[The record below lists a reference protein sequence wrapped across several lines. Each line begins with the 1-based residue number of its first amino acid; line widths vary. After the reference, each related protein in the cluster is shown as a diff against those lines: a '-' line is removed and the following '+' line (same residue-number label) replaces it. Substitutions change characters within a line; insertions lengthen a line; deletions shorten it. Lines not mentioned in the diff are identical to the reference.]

1 MKKLG
6 VKFTAFAVACLLL
19 MNIFVGCTYFSPIV
33 GKWQDT
39 KSLDILEFTRDGKV
53 IMEVNG
59 YIMTGEYELIG
70 NDVIKMHFE
79 GLGGDILSALGAD
92 NYRYSISGDT
102 LTLEGGGAS
111 GTSTLQRVNSKTKN
125 TRY

>member
-6 VKFTAFAVACLLL
+6 VKFTAFAMVCLLL
-19 MNIFVGCTYFSPIV
+19 TNIFTGCSYFSPIV
-33 GKWQDT
+33 GKWQDA

-53 IMEVNG
+53 ILETNAF
-59 YIMTGEYELIG
+59 IITGEYEIIG
-70 NDVIKMHFE
+70 DDVIKLSYE

-102 LTLEGGGAS
+102 LTLERGG
-111 GTSTLQRVNSKTKN
+111 TKN
-125 TRY
+125 TYYKIE